1 MAKTINVDVIDKSVA
16 LKNPV
21 NICIVNKP
29 NPAKNCTVTESQL
42 YRLINMPSYWVYEA
56 GTTNIITGKN
66 FEKYFPSS
74 SGGGTG
80 DPTEAEKVSYDNT
93 KSKIPS
99 LNVQGAID
107 YLKENGGSGGG
118 LTLGETNTT
127 AYRGDRGKIAYNHSQ
142 LTTGNPHGVTKAD
155 IGLDKADNT
164 ADVDKPI
171 STLQQVE
178 FDKKLD
184 TDKAVG
190 KNVAGQEFTVAGKK
204 VTAGK
209 GSEVFN
215 NYEENKATGEYS
227 HAEGYSTI
235 AAGKAQHVEGKFNI
249 EDTENKFVHIIG
261 NGTSEDARSNAFAI
275 DWNGNIY
282 VNNSPTG
289 VNVNDLQAVS
299 HTHTNKEIIDKLS
312 VDESGKLLYDGNPIS
327 SGGVSITID
336 SELSETSKNPV
347 ENQAITS
354 KILPLEM
361 SSHMHTNKDILDK
374 FSTDENTNELLFNDT
389 PVIITITVDSTLS
402 ETSSNPIQNK
412 TVTQQINQLNQRIP
426 TKTSQ
431 LSNDKEFQTKDDID
445 TVLTPYAKTT
455 DIPTV
460 PSKISSFTND
470 KEYQTKSDVTTI
482 LTAYT
487 KTSDLKT
494 KLSQFENDENY
505 IKNTVDNLVNYYT
518 KTETYNKTEVDALI
532 GGINKLTSEIVTEL
546 PTTDISTS
554 TIYLV
559 KKGETTTYT
568 QWMYINGTW
577 AELGDTTV
585 DLSNYYTITEIDNK
599 LLTYASL
606 DIVNNHINDTSVHV
620 STDERTNWNR
630 AVTDSHTHD
639 NKNVIDKFTED
650 DNGGLLYNGEHI
662 NAEAV
667 NVWHGTR
674 TEFEAIPVKDENV
687 TYIVEDEDDDIAAMF
702 IDDTSVSQKKA
713 WSSQKTQTEINNLID
728 DSTSD
733 TTNKTW
739 SAQKISNMIIP
750 VYKIPFDQDID
761 FNSYKDT
768 GYYTTGRTFSTGDF
782 THNILNAPTIGW
794 LPVGGFALE
803 VKNFADGWS
812 TQILYAYVEFDDI
825 STPVYMRTFF
835 YKDQTSGSIYTQW
848 TRIGGINDNT
858 TSSNET
864 WSSKKINEQILGQK
878 YTTDTTRHICFRSL
892 QSWGISSTDSKNVI
906 KVTAVTA
913 DGSCNVSICTFQHGV
928 TMICKTI
935 SEQGLSVT
943 DTNIYGTIDYSANPS
958 SLVTEYLCQI
968 S

>member
-1 MAKTINVDVIDKSVA
+1 MAKTINVDIIDRSVA
-16 LKNPV
+16 PKNPV
-21 NICIVNKP
+21 NICVVNKP
-29 NPAKNCTVTESQL
+29 NPAKNCAVTESQL

-80 DPTEAEKVSYDNT
+80 GPTEAEDVSYDNT

-127 AYRGDRGKIAYNHSQ
+127 AYRGDRGKAAYDHSQ
-142 LTTGNPHGVTKAD
+142 LTTGNPHGVTKTD
-155 IGLDKADNT
+155 VGLNKVDNT
-164 ADVDKPI
+164 SDADKPI

-190 KNVAGQEFTVAGKK
+190 KK

-209 GSEVFN
+209 GAEIFN
-215 NYEENKATGEYS
+215 DYEENRASGEYS
-227 HAEGYSTI
+227 HAEGYATV
-235 AAGKAQHVEGKFNI
+235 ATGEAQHVEGKFNI
-249 EDTENKFVHIIG
+249 EDTENKFAYIIG
-261 NGTSEDARSNAFAI
+261 NGTSEDNRSNAFAI

-282 VNNSPTG
+282 VNNSATG
-289 VNVNDLQAVS
+289 VNINDLQTAS
-299 HTHTNKEIIDKLS
+299 HTHSNKEIIDKLS
-312 VDESGKLLYDGNPIS
+312 VDDSGKLLYDGNPIS
-327 SGGVSITID
+327 SGSSGTSITID

-354 KILPLEM
+354 KLLPLETA
-361 SSHMHTNKDILDK
+361 SHTHTNKDILDK
-374 FSTDENTNELLFNDT
+374 FSTDEDTNELLFNDT
-389 PVIITITVDSTLS
+389 PVIITITVDSALS
-402 ETSSNPIQNK
+402 ETSTNPIQNK
-412 TVTQQINQLNQRIP
+412 TVTQQLNQINQRIP

-431 LSNDKEFQTKDDID
+431 LSNDKEFQTKEDID
-445 TVLTPYAKTT
+445 TLLTPYAKTT

-460 PSKISSFTND
+460 PLKISSFTND

-518 KTETYNKTEVDALI
+518 KTETYNKTEVDTLI
-532 GGINKLTSEIVTEL
+532 GSINRLTSEIVTEL

-606 DIVNNHINDTSVHV
+606 DIVNNHINDDSKHV
-620 STDERTNWNR
+620 STDERTNWNK
-630 AVTDSHTHD
+630 AVNDSHTHD

-650 DNGGLLYNGEHI
+650 DNGGLLYNGEQI
-662 NAEAV
+662 NAEAD
-667 NVWHGTR
+667 NVWHGTKA
-674 TEFEAIPVKDENV
+674 EFEAIPAKDENV
-687 TYIVEDEDDDIAAMF
+687 TYVVEDEDDDIATMF
-702 IDDTSVSQKKA
+702 IDDTSLSQKKT

-728 DSTSD
+728 DNVSD

-761 FNSYKDT
+761 FNNYKDT

-782 THNILNAPTIGW
+782 THSILNAPTNGW
-794 LPVGGFALE
+794 LPAGGFALE

-812 TQILYAYVEFDDI
+812 TQILYSYVEFDNS

-835 YKDQTSGSIYTQW
+835 YKDQTSGSIYTPW
-848 TRIGGINDNT
+848 RRIGGINDNS

-864 WSSKKINEQILGQK
+864 WSSKKINEQIFAQK
-878 YTTDTTRHICFRSL
+878 YTTDTSAHICVKSL
-892 QSWGISSTDSKNVI
+892 NSWGISPTDSKNVV

-913 DGSCNVSICTFQHGV
+913 DGSCNVSICTFQQGV
-928 TMICKTI
+928 SMVCKTI
-935 SEQGLSVT
+935 SEQGLSVKA
-943 DTNIYGTIDYSANPS
+943 TNLYGTIGYTADVLSVVVA
-958 SLVTEYLCQI
+958 EYLGKI